1 MDIGKAFVDSWN
13 VYIKNF
19 IIIFLA
25 GIVASILGFLVAPY
39 IGAMTMF
46 VKAKKGGSIGFGDV
60 FAPFSKFIN
69 LFFGAI
75 WIGILLMLCWLPAVV
90 CFYLSWNAIG
100 MILSLAALI
109 ADIYLGVCWMY
120 SLLMVYDKGISVN
133 DSLKASRELVTKNN
147 FWMHL
152 LLLILA
158 GIVGGIGSILFQVGV
173 LLTLPLGMGAIAC
186 AYAEEAK

>member
-1 MDIGKAFVDSWN
+1 MNIGKAFTDSWN

-19 IIIFLA
+19 IVIFLA
-25 GIVASILGFLVAPY
+25 GIVASILSILVAPY
-39 IGAMTMF
+39 IGFMLMF
-46 VKAKKGGSIGFGDV
+46 ASAKKGGTIGFGDV
-60 FAPFSKFIN
+60 FAPFSKFVN

-75 WIGILLMLCWLPAVV
+75 WIGILLMLCWLPSII
-90 CFYLSWNAIG
+90 CFYLGWNTIG
-100 MILSLAALI
+100 MILSLEAII
-109 ADIYLGVCWMY
+109 ADLYLGVCWMF
-120 SLLMVYDKGISVN
+120 SLLMVYDKGLSIN

-158 GIVGGIGSILFQVGV
+158 GIVGGIGNILWGIGA
-173 LLTLPLGMGAIAC
+173 LLTMPLGMGAIAC